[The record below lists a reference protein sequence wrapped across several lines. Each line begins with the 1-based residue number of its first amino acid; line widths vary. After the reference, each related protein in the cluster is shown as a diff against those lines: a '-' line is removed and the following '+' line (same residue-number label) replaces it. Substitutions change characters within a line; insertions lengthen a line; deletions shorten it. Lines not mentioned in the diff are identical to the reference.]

1 MFRKFLDVKIFSV
14 VAVLFATVKVLY
26 FYLSFRKKGA
36 YPENVHMFCTIL
48 ANLEFFWCCC

>member
-48 ANLEFFWCCC
+48 ANLEFFWCC